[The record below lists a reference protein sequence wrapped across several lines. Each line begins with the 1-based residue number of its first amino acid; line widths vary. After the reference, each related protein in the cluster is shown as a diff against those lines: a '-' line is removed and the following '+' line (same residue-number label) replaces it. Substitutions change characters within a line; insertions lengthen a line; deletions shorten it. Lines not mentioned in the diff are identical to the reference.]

1 MTNVVDS
8 NQDEMGKDVWDRLW
22 SRSIINTG
30 LKKLFPRFDLQA
42 RNYYRFKINKLLK
55 GVNLNKAHILEL
67 GCGSGINSIFLLK
80 DHACE
85 KAVLVDFSQQAIEVA
100 KNYTKNYRVEIIHA
114 DIFNLDL
121 KKKFDFVFSIGLIEH
136 FVGDRRNEAVKI
148 HRQFTKNDGLTMII
162 VPKKGFFSYILKFF
176 NQIQGYQ
183 EDYFSDQEIE
193 GLFKK
198 NGLEIVKKSEMLFG
212 IASCYLLRRQVG
224 LKSSVNC

>member
-1 MTNVVDS
+1 MTNIVDS

-30 LKKLFPRFDLQA
+30 LKKLFPKFNLQV

-55 GVNLNKAHILEL
+55 GTNLNKAHILEL
-67 GCGSGINSIFLLK
+67 GCGSGINSINLLK

-85 KAVLVDFSQQAIEVA
+85 KAVLVDFSQQAIEIA
-100 KNYTKNYRVEIIHA
+100 KDYTKNYRVEIIHA

-136 FVGDRRNEAVKI
+136 FVEDRRNEAVKI
-148 HRQFTKNDGLTMII
+148 LRQITKNDGLIMII
-162 VPKKGFFSYILKFF
+162 VPKKTFFSYILKFF
-176 NQIQGYQ
+176 NQVQGYQ
-183 EDYFSDQEIE
+183 EEFFSDQEIE

-198 NGLEIVKKSEMLFG
+198 NGLDIVKKSEMLFG
-212 IASCYLLRRQVG
+212 IASCYLLRCQVG